1 METNWL
7 WNLPLHLDI
16 CVLIYALAVCK
27 MYVHMRNDVHRSGYS
42 KLLNVK
48 LFSSRS
54 RTVTVHHKSVSWH
67 ICFNGSRLVSV
78 LGT

>member
-1 METNWL
+1 MDIAPFNIINNTNFVEINWL
-7 WNLPLHLDI
+7 WNPPLHLDI
-16 CVLIYALAVCK
+16 CALIYASALWK

-54 RTVTVHHKSVSWH
+54 STITVHH
-67 ICFNGSRLVSV
+67 N
-78 LGT
+78 